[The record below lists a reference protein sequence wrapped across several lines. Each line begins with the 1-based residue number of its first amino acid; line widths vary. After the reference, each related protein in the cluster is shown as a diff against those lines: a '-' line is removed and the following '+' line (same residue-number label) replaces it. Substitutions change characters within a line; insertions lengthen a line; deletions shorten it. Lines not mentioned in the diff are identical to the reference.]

1 MRRSGNI
8 VLNGED
14 RYVYLVEDDIVVGMI
29 LVNNKTTRY
38 TDDLIENWETGVL
51 KKDNPHIIKELFDE

>member
-38 TDDLIENWETGVL
+38 TDDLIENWES
-51 KKDNPHIIKELFDE
+51 